1 MENTA
6 KMTQIDIYEK
16 IKEIVSASEDA
27 DVATIVEFCDK
38 KIAQAIDKREK
49 AQAKAAEKKAESD
62 EMTDAIAEILT
73 EDGQTAEDIAQA
85 LLGRFEDITK
95 AKVVARLTQLV
106 NAGVVIKEQ
115 IKTEDGRKVMS
126 YKLFDAE
133 SDAAEDTE

>member
-73 EDGQTAEDIAQA
+73 EDGKTAEDIAQA
-85 LLGRFEDITK
+85 LSARFEDITK
-95 AKVVARLTQLV
+95 AKVVSRMGKLV
-106 NAGVVIKEQ
+106 VAGRASKVKEG
-115 IKTEDGRKVMS
+115 KNPMVYMLPTGVTE
-126 YKLFDAE
+126 
-133 SDAAEDTE
+133 

>member
-62 EMTDAIAEILT
+62 EMTEAIAEILT
-73 EDGQTAEDIAQA
+73 EDGKTAEDIAQA
-85 LLGRFEDITK
+85 LSTRFEDITK
-95 AKVVARLTQLV
+95 AKVSSRMGKRVA
-106 NAGVVIKEQ
+106 AGRAAKVKEG
-115 IKTEDGRKVMS
+115 KSPMVYMLPTAVTE
-126 YKLFDAE
+126 
-133 SDAAEDTE
+133 

>member
-73 EDGQTAEDIAQA
+73 EDGQTAEDIAKA
-85 LLGRFEDITK
+85 LSERFEDITK
-95 AKVVARLTQLV
+95 AKVVSRMGKLIA
-106 NAGVVIKEQ
+106 AGRASKVKEG
-115 IKTEDGRKVMS
+115 KNPMVYMLPTAVTE
-126 YKLFDAE
+126 
-133 SDAAEDTE
+133 